1 MSKDNKKNLK
11 DKLESLKD
19 INNANHVEIDTSQLY
34 AEKDEFPTG
43 RDSIESVE
51 DDERYIDY
59 DQQKENFKN
68 IATQTVDNI
77 IKTYIK
83 NDKLLNS
90 SRLKDLKNYDIVKYS
105 RLLLLADNTERNMLM
120 IQESIDLGDL
130 SKEMF
135 DSVNKTQNELRK
147 NMDELDKHLSKME
160 DYWKEYASKYGYE
173 NEEEK
178 IVNEDTTTKDDSNII
193 VDQTS
198 LIENIHKKI
207 NDDKN
212 KESDKRKKKNK

>member
-43 RDSIESVE
+43 RDNIESVE

-207 NDDKN
+207 NED
-212 KESDKRKKKNK
+212 KKKKAKN